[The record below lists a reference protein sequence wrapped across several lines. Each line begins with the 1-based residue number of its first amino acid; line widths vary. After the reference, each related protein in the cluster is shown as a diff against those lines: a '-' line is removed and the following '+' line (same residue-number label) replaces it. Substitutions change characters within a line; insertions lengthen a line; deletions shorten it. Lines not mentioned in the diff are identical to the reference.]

1 MAKTELD
8 RRLQFAIN
16 LARRAGDIA
25 LEYFRDRGGLVV
37 DMKGAQDWVSEADR
51 NIETFI
57 RNEIAKSFADD

>member
-25 LEYFRDRGGLVV
+25 LEYFRDRDGLVA
-37 DMKGAQDWVSEADR
+37 DMKGAQD
-51 NIETFI
+51 
-57 RNEIAKSFADD
+57 